1 MQLKD
6 VVVRKGIAFLEPRNI
21 IHKGY
26 STEDRVAT
34 QERDFV
40 RSLRV
45 RMGYVSCNVV
55 VSLA

>member
-45 RMGYVSCNVV
+45 RMGYVACT
-55 VSLA
+55 AIAF